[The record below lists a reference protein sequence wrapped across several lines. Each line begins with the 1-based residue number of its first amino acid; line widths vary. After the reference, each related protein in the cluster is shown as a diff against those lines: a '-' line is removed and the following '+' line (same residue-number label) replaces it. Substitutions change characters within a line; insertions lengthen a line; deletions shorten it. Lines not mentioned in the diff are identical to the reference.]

1 MHIIYQRN
9 AIRHCRTVEHIDPPR
24 AHTAGS
30 TAFRTIARSQLSDCR
45 FGFSRHPRPRSRHSG
60 HDHANCH
67 TPGANCSFH
76 QISRTRLSLSSKNV
90 QKSPCT
96 TSRPLATREICQN
109 RIVVCSVFLKR
120 APPYSSRRRTIPSC
134 VMAAIKRPSAANI
147 LPKLSPRPPKD
158 DGDD

>member
-76 QISRTRLSLSSKNV
+76 QISRTRLSLSSK
-90 QKSPCT
+90 
-96 TSRPLATREICQN
+96 RAQN
-109 RIVVCSVFLKR
+109 HP
-120 APPYSSRRRTIPSC
+120 A
-134 VMAAIKRPSAANI
+134 
-147 LPKLSPRPPKD
+147 RPPGLWPPEKFVRIASLSARCSSKGIPLTQAD
-158 DGDD
+158 VAPYLLASWRRSNVHRRQIYCRS